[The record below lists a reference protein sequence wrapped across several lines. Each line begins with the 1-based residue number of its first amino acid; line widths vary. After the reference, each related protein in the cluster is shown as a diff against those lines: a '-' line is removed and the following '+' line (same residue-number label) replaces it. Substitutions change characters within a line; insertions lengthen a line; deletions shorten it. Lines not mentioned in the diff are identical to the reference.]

1 MRKVPNASG
10 QRILY
15 SDCNDGNVERVVED
29 LSKGAWGLRLELS
42 SEGRYGLRAL
52 VYLAQAGGLAT
63 ADTIS
68 TDAKVPRRLLARIM
82 AKLSRAGLVA
92 SQEGRGG
99 GSRLDRHPDE
109 ITLKDAVVALEGP
122 FEVTR
127 CILEQRACGEGPP
140 CGMHDAWEEGQE
152 TILQYLEAQTL
163 SDFVSTTA
171 SSISTTRKG
180 E

>member
-1 MRKVPNASG
+1 M
-10 QRILY
+10 
-15 SDCNDGNVERVVED
+15 
-29 LSKGAWGLRLELS
+29 RLELG

-52 VYLAQAGGLAT
+52 IYLAQVGGMAT

-68 TDAKVPRRLLARIM
+68 AEAKVPRRLLARVL

-99 GSRLDRHPDE
+99 GSCLDRHPDE

-122 FEVTR
+122 FEVTN

-140 CGMHDAWEEGQE
+140 CAMHDAWEEGQE
-152 TILQYLEAQTL
+152 AVLQYLQTQTL
-163 SDFVSTTA
+163 SDFLSDTVSEVQPNKT
-171 SSISTTRKG
+171 G
-180 E
+180 